1 MQIRNIDKSFLPRL
15 RVSEKDP
22 VRKTAKEL
30 GVFLDKLSEAVKQ
43 SHKRFAESDDDSVD
57 DTLKKSKRYTRGFK
71 LQPASGAESAPAEN
85 NLSEELD
92 EDLELLKE
100 ARSLAADAS
109 LPFQQFDLREQAQE
123 RFHAIFREIGERRI
137 ATLLS
142 LSPAL
147 QESGAGATL
156 FSLSTAE
163 SSRSAYL
170 GVEDLIMKLFEIGA
184 QEESEYGANPEHETA
199 LSASERLK
207 DFLLNEG
214 PSSAFGRFREINRSN
229 VLALLK

>member
-1 MQIRNIDKSFLPRL
+1 MQIRNIDKSFLPRF
-15 RVSEKDP
+15 RADDKDP

-43 SHKRFAESDDDSVD
+43 SHRRFADTDDDSVD

-71 LQPASGAESAPAEN
+71 LQPAAGTESAPAESDLTDEQN
-85 NLSEELD
+85 EALD
-92 EDLELLKE
+92 LLKE

-109 LPFQQFDLREQAQE
+109 LRYQPFELREQAQE
-123 RFHAIFREIGERRI
+123 RFQAIFREIGERRI
-137 ATLLS
+137 STLMS
-142 LSPAL
+142 LSPVL
-147 QESGAGATL
+147 QESDAGATL

-163 SSRSAYL
+163 SARSAYL
-170 GVEDLIMKLFEIGA
+170 GVEDLIVKLFEIGT
-184 QEESEYGANPEHETA
+184 QDESEYAANPEHETA
-199 LSASERLK
+199 LSASDRLR

-214 PSSAFGRFREINRSN
+214 PSNAFGRFREINRSN